1 MIDSEQKDQIIKILG
16 KNYLLEIQKYLNELG
31 ITSYRDQE
39 YSTETIRRIIHGVYE
54 NPKIENA
61 IIDLWEAKLEEIQQ
75 NEDRKKMLLKASQK
89 IN

>member
-1 MIDSEQKDQIIKILG
+1 M
-16 KNYLLEIQKYLNELG
+16 
-31 ITSYRDQE
+31 
-39 YSTETIRRIIHGVYE
+39 YE